1 MILGLIWSVRSRV
14 SWSTWLVQGHHCR
27 SHSPGPGC
35 FWYSQ
40 DLLSR
45 HRVHLEIVKHVNA
58 DPTAPPHFRVLTVN
72 LDGLSSHLP
81 GSNWGW
87 GAPGTMS
94 YLVPILHYKSTDPW
108 VGYTPTSQALVRG
121 PGWKPPLDFFDSN
134 SQGLSH
140 LGKLGLTDPE
150 CGSIMARVLERGR
163 QRKS

>member
-1 MILGLIWSVRSRV
+1 MLEAVSLEVLGSCKDIIAEVTAQVLAASDIARTCWVGTE
-14 SWSTWLVQGHHCR
+14 STWKLWNMLMLTPRPLFTSGC
-27 SHSPGPGC
+27 SP
-35 FWYSQ
+35 
-40 DLLSR
+40 
-45 HRVHLEIVKHVNA
+45 
-58 DPTAPPHFRVLTVN
+58 VN